1 MVYRGLHGTIILT
14 VINRLCRQLQ
24 VRLLKGN
31 NSSCSVQDWQCTGDV
46 MFWRVRLTGVA
57 VERQQVTLLD
67 RHVPTDSLRDSGV
80 VMLSDF
86 RINKFDLITV
96 CDRSNILNGYCGM
109 NIELLYGQPIVKT
122 YV

>member
-1 MVYRGLHGTIILT
+1 VVYRGLHGTIILT

-46 MFWRVRLTGVA
+46 MFCRVRLTGVA

-80 VMLSDF
+80 VTLSDF
-86 RINKFDLITV
+86 RI
-96 CDRSNILNGYCGM
+96 
-109 NIELLYGQPIVKT
+109 
-122 YV
+122 